1 MNAPE
6 YIQRQIQSMRSLCDA
21 ALRETTDEQFNWTPP
36 GMANSISAAVI
47 HTTGT
52 EDRFI
57 SEVILG
63 KTRLWESDGWN
74 EKVGLQVT
82 PGRGQGWEEIKQKQL
97 SVAPVLAYI
106 AAVRASTDAYLAT
119 LTADELERKI
129 TLMGNE
135 RQVADVL
142 AILITH
148 TLSHMG
154 EVAALKGMQGVKG
167 LPF

>member
-1 MNAPE
+1 MNASE

-21 ALRETTDEQFNWTPP
+21 VLRETTDEQFNWTPP
-36 GMANSISAAVI
+36 GMANSIRAAVI
-47 HTTGT
+47 HATGT
-52 EDRFI
+52 EDRFVN
-57 SEVILG
+57 EVILG
-63 KTRLWESDGWN
+63 KGRLWESDGWS

-82 PGRGQGWEEIKQKQL
+82 PGRGQGWEEVKQKQVA
-97 SVAPVLAYI
+97 VAPVLAYM
-106 AAVRASTDAYLAT
+106 AAVCASTDAYLAT

>member
-21 ALRETTDEQFNWTPP
+21 ALRETTDAQFNWTPP

-47 HTTGT
+47 HATGT

-57 SEVILG
+57 NEVLQG
-63 KTRLWESDGWN
+63 NTRLWETGNWSD
-74 EKVGLQVT
+74 KVGLQVT

-97 SVAPVLAYI
+97 AVATVLDYI
-106 AAVRASTDAYLAT
+106 AAVRANTDAYLAT
-119 LTADELERKI
+119 LTASELERKI
-129 TLMGNE
+129 TLMGAE